1 MLSFETYQKCIY
13 LDLDSSCKSIYITKK
28 KKKKI
33 YLRDKLYQDFKGI
46 YLRQKINIDRYTNK
60 IIE

>member
-13 LDLDSSCKSIYITKK
+13 LDLDYSCKSIYITKK
-28 KKKKI
+28 KKNTI

-46 YLRQKINIDRYTNK
+46 YHRQKINIDRYTNK

>member
-1 MLSFETYQKCIY
+1 M
-13 LDLDSSCKSIYITKK
+13 YIFGFRLFMQINLYNQ
-28 KKKKI
+28 KKKI

-46 YLRQKINIDRYTNK
+46 YHRQKINIDRYTNK

>member
-1 MLSFETYQKCIY
+1 M
-13 LDLDSSCKSIYITKK
+13 YIFGFRLFMQINLYNQKK
-28 KKKKI
+28 KKTI

>member
-1 MLSFETYQKCIY
+1 MQINLYNQ
-13 LDLDSSCKSIYITKK
+13 
-28 KKKKI
+28 KKKI

-46 YLRQKINIDRYTNK
+46 YHRQKINIDRYTNK